1 MTAFDRRRSFF
12 PLGNAYRKRQLI
24 VANFSE
30 IPPGFSKKLRFVL
43 FGIENSPI
51 FVANTNTMIKINNLG
66 LADSVFNQFMAEMR
80 DATIQQDRL
89 RFRRNLE
96 RIGEIM
102 AYEISKTLDY
112 DEEEI
117 TTPLGIKEIR
127 TLKEQPVI
135 ATILRAGLPF
145 HNGML
150 SMFDHADNA
159 FIAAYR
165 KYDKNEDFEIKVE
178 YYSSPDLEDKVLIL
192 CDPMLATGES
202 IVKTLRGLLDDMTP
216 KHIHI
221 AVAVASQEGLG
232 IGKEAFFR
240 LHLHLTFHVDTAQ
253 TVIVFGD
260 AGDLAYGEKR

>member
-1 MTAFDRRRSFF
+1 M
-12 PLGNAYRKRQLI
+12 
-24 VANFSE
+24 
-30 IPPGFSKKLRFVL
+30 
-43 FGIENSPI
+43 IE
-51 FVANTNTMIKINNLG
+51 VHNLG
-66 LADSVFNQFMAEMR
+66 LTDSVFNQFMAEMR
-80 DATIQQDRL
+80 DATIQQDRM

-102 AYEISKTLDY
+102 AYEISKTLEY
-112 DEEEI
+112 EEEEI

-127 TLKEQPVI
+127 TVKEQPVI

-150 SMFDHADNA
+150 NMFDHADNA

-178 YYSSPDLEDKVLIL
+178 YYSSAQIDDKVLIL

-202 IVKTLRGLLDDMTP
+202 IVKTLRGLTEEMTP
-216 KHIHI
+216 KQIHI
-221 AVAVASQEGLG
+221 AVAVASQEGLDYVQRALSRQPVTIWVGSVDEELTARAYIVPG
-232 IGKEAFFR
+232 I
-240 LHLHLTFHVDTAQ
+240 
-253 TVIVFGD
+253 GD

>member
-1 MTAFDRRRSFF
+1 M
-12 PLGNAYRKRQLI
+12 
-24 VANFSE
+24 
-30 IPPGFSKKLRFVL
+30 
-43 FGIENSPI
+43 IE
-51 FVANTNTMIKINNLG
+51 VHNLG
-66 LADSVFNQFMAEMR
+66 MTDSVFNQFMAEMR
-80 DATIQQDRL
+80 DATIQQDRM

-102 AYEISKTLDY
+102 AYEISKTLEY
-112 DEEEI
+112 EEEEI

-127 TLKEQPVI
+127 TVKEQPVI

-178 YYSSPDLEDKVLIL
+178 YYSSAQIDDKVLIL

-202 IVKTLRGLLDDMTP
+202 IVKTLQGLTEEMSP
-216 KHIHI
+216 KQIHI
-221 AVAVASQEGLG
+221 AVAVASQEGLDYVQRALSRQPVTIWVGSVDEELTARAYIVPG
-232 IGKEAFFR
+232 I
-240 LHLHLTFHVDTAQ
+240 
-253 TVIVFGD
+253 GD